1 MANVRGSGA
10 KKRSR
15 GYDIEG
21 SKYSFDIVDDKIVG
35 IKKADDNGQFGNS
48 LVNEYLN
55 PRLSTFG
62 DIAASDEALNAYNI
76 AKHGSNKN
84 AYEDSAVQATSAELQ
99 DYFNEQG
106 KKAANQAAI
115 AIEENLEDTFYG
127 GYTPSRHTEG
137 VYGREYGYERKN
149 RLLNE
154 IYAYPSD
161 INTDQDHLKIQKWE
175 YVRPNINQ
183 SKPNQGLAKQDTNVA
198 GDSVKGSKLQGSV
211 LLPMPKVVDVN
222 GADWGENKITAFG
235 LGALGASEGLG
246 KLISLTPGLTNEER
260 EKQTKALDRLKSEG
274 QFGSGFGSKE
284 ERENFRKALG
294 SAASVSVTSGVAGL
308 AGNALGTQISPDTF
322 LARTGGAVLNP
333 NAEMLFQGPVI
344 RDFNFSFLMIA
355 RSEDEGKQIRK
366 IIKWFKKGMAPKFRN
381 TTLIKSPDIFTLEY
395 RNAGGLLKTVNR
407 FSPGGLALT
416 TVNVDYAPS
425 GYWSAY
431 RDSQP
436 VAVKMDLNF
445 TELRPIYEKDQ
456 KDDDVFRG
464 SDSVGF

>member
-1 MANVRGSGA
+1 MSA
-10 KKRSR
+10 KKSKPYEI
-15 GYDIEG
+15 GG
-21 SKYSFDIVDDKIVG
+21 SKYSFNFVDGKLVG
-35 IKKADDNGQFGNS
+35 IQKADDNGQFGNS

-55 PRLSTFG
+55 PKLSTFG
-62 DIAASDEALNAYNI
+62 DIAATDEALNAYNT
-76 AKHGSNKN
+76 AKYGSNKN
-84 AYEDSAVQATSAELQ
+84 GYEDSVTQSTSAELQ

-106 KKAANQAAI
+106 KKATNQAAI
-115 AIEENLEDTFYG
+115 DIEENLENTFYG
-127 GYTPSRHTEG
+127 GYTPSRQTEG

-149 RLLNE
+149 RLDNE
-154 IYAYPSD
+154 VYAYPSD

-183 SKPNQGLAKQDTNVA
+183 SKPNTGAAKQDANVA
-198 GDSVKGSKLQGSV
+198 GDSVKGSRLQGSV

-235 LGALGASEGLG
+235 LAALGGSAAAGKILG
-246 KLISLTPGLTNEER
+246 LTPGLTEEER
-260 EKQTKALDRLKSEG
+260 RSQRESLDRLKSQG
-274 QFGSGFGSKE
+274 QFGAGVDKE
-284 ERENFRKALG
+284 GLENFRKTLG
-294 SAASVSVTSGVAGL
+294 QVASVSVTSGIAGL

-344 RDFNFSFLMIA
+344 RDFNFTFLMIA
-355 RSEDEGKQIRK
+355 RSEDEGKQIRR

-407 FSPGGLALT
+407 FNPGGLALT

-445 TELRPIYEKDQ
+445 TELRPIYQKDQ
-456 KDDDVFRG
+456 EDDDVFRG
-464 SDSVGF
+464 FDSVGF

>member
-1 MANVRGSGA
+1 MT
-10 KKRSR
+10 KKSK
-15 GYDIEG
+15 GYDIGG
-21 SKYSFDIVDDKIVG
+21 SKYSFDIVNDKIVG
-35 IKKADDNGQFGNS
+35 IKKADENGQFGNS
-48 LVNEYLN
+48 LENEYLN
-55 PRLSTFG
+55 PKLSTFG

-76 AKHGSNKN
+76 AKYGSNKN
-84 AYEDSAVQATSAELQ
+84 GYEDSATQATSAELQ

-115 AIEENLEDTFYG
+115 LEESNSVTSGDFL
-127 GYTPSRHTEG
+127 PSQPAFRG
-137 VYGREYGYERKN
+137 AGNNKDYGRYKYTRDKGD
-149 RLLNE
+149 L
-154 IYAYPSD
+154 YAYPSD

-175 YVRPNINQ
+175 YIRPNINR
-183 SKPNQGLAKQDTNVA
+183 SKPNTGAAKQDANVA
-198 GDSVKGSKLQGSV
+198 GDSVKGSILQGSV

-222 GADWGENKITAFG
+222 GADWGENKLTAFG
-235 LGALGASEGLG
+235 LAAVGAAEIGGNLLG
-246 KLISLTPGLTNEER
+246 LTPGLTAEER
-260 EKQTKALDRLKSEG
+260 QRRQAAREVLRERG
-274 QFGSGFGSKE
+274 QSGAGFGSDKE
-284 ERENFRKALG
+284 LDEFRKTLG
-294 SAASVSVTSGVAGL
+294 SAASVSVTSGIAGL
-308 AGNALGTQISPDTF
+308 AGNALGTQVTPDTL

-355 RSEDEGKQIRK
+355 RSEDEGKNIRR

-381 TTLIKSPDIFTLEY
+381 TTIIKSPDIFTLEY

-407 FSPGGLALT
+407 FNPGGLALT

-445 TELRPIYEKDQ
+445 TELRPIYQKDQ
-456 KDDDVFRG
+456 EDDDVFRG
-464 SDSVGF
+464 LDSVGF

>member
-1 MANVRGSGA
+1 MSA
-10 KKRSR
+10 KKSKPYEI
-15 GYDIEG
+15 GG
-21 SKYSFDIVDDKIVG
+21 SKYSFNFVDGKLVG
-35 IKKADDNGQFGNS
+35 IQKADDNGQFGNS

-55 PRLSTFG
+55 PKLSTFG
-62 DIAASDEALNAYNI
+62 DIAATDEALNAYNT
-76 AKHGSNKN
+76 AKYGSNKN
-84 AYEDSAVQATSAELQ
+84 GYEDSVTQSTSAELQ

-106 KKAANQAAI
+106 KKATNQAAI
-115 AIEENLEDTFYG
+115 DIEENLENTFYG
-127 GYTPSRHTEG
+127 GYTPSRQTEG

-154 IYAYPSD
+154 VYAYPSD

-183 SKPNQGLAKQDTNVA
+183 SKPNTGAAKQDANVA
-198 GDSVKGSKLQGSV
+198 GDSVKGSRLQGSV

-235 LGALGASEGLG
+235 LGALGASEMAGKVLG
-246 KLISLTPGLTNEER
+246 LTPGISEEER
-260 EKQTKALDRLKSEG
+260 RKQTEALNKLKGAG
-274 QFGSGFGSKE
+274 QFGSGFGSAE

-294 SAASVSVTSGVAGL
+294 SAASVSVTSGIAGL
-308 AGNALGTQISPDTF
+308 AGNALGTQITPDTL
-322 LARTGGAVLNP
+322 LARTGGSVLNP

-355 RSEDEGKQIRK
+355 RSEDEGKNIRR

-381 TTLIKSPDIFTLEY
+381 TTIIKSPDIFTLEY

-407 FSPGGLALT
+407 FNPGGLALT

-436 VAVKMDLNF
+436 VAVKMDLTSLN
-445 TELRPIYEKDQ
+445 
-456 KDDDVFRG
+456 
-464 SDSVGF
+464 

>member
-1 MANVRGSGA
+1 MT
-10 KKRSR
+10 KKSK
-15 GYDIEG
+15 GYDIGG
-21 SKYSFDIVDDKIVG
+21 SKYSFDIVNDKIVG
-35 IKKADDNGQFGNS
+35 IKKADENGQFGNS
-48 LVNEYLN
+48 LENEYLN
-55 PRLSTFG
+55 PKLSTFG

-76 AKHGSNKN
+76 AKYGSNKN
-84 AYEDSAVQATSAELQ
+84 GYEDSATQATSAELQ

-115 AIEENLEDTFYG
+115 LEESNSVTSGDFL
-127 GYTPSRHTEG
+127 PSQPAFRG
-137 VYGREYGYERKN
+137 AGNNKDYGRYKYTRDKGD
-149 RLLNE
+149 L
-154 IYAYPSD
+154 YAYPSD
-161 INTDQDHLKIQKWE
+161 ISTDQDHLKIQKWE

-183 SKPNQGLAKQDTNVA
+183 SKPNTGAAKQDANVA
-198 GDSVKGSKLQGSV
+198 GDSVKGSILQGSV

-235 LGALGASEGLG
+235 LAALGGSAAAGKILG
-246 KLISLTPGLTNEER
+246 LTPGLTEEER
-260 EKQTKALDRLKSEG
+260 RSQRESLDRLKSQG
-274 QFGSGFGSKE
+274 QFGAGVDKE
-284 ERENFRKALG
+284 GLENFRKTLG
-294 SAASVSVTSGVAGL
+294 QVASVSVTSGIAGL

-355 RSEDEGKQIRK
+355 RSADEGKQIRR

-407 FSPGGLALT
+407 FNPGGLALT

-445 TELRPIYEKDQ
+445 TELRPIYQKDQ
-456 KDDDVFRG
+456 EDDDKFRG
-464 SDSVGF
+464 FDSVGF

>member
-1 MANVRGSGA
+1 MSA
-10 KKRSR
+10 KKSKPYEI
-15 GYDIEG
+15 GG
-21 SKYSFDIVDDKIVG
+21 SKYSFNFVGGKLVG
-35 IKKADDNGQFGNS
+35 IQKADENGQFGNS
-48 LVNEYLN
+48 LENEYLN
-55 PRLSTFG
+55 PKLSTFG

-76 AKHGSNKN
+76 AKYGSNKN
-84 AYEDSAVQATSAELQ
+84 GYEDSVTQSTSAELQ

-106 KKAANQAAI
+106 KKATNQAAI

-149 RLLNE
+149 RLDSE
-154 IYAYPSD
+154 VYAYPSD
-161 INTDQDHLKIQKWE
+161 ISTDQDHLKIQKWE

-183 SKPNQGLAKQDTNVA
+183 SKPNTGAAKQDANVA

-235 LGALGASEGLG
+235 LGALGASEMAGKVLG
-246 KLISLTPGLTNEER
+246 LTPGLTNEER
-260 EKQTKALDRLKSEG
+260 EKQTEALNKLKGAG
-274 QFGSGFGSKE
+274 QFGSGFGSAE

-294 SAASVSVTSGVAGL
+294 SAASVSVTSGIAGL
-308 AGNALGTQISPDTF
+308 AGNALGTQITPDTL

-355 RSEDEGKQIRK
+355 RSVDEGRQIRR

-381 TTLIKSPDIFTLEY
+381 TTIIKSPDIFTLEY

-407 FSPGGLALT
+407 FNPGGLALT
-416 TVNVDYAPS
+416 TVNIDYAPS

-445 TELRPIYEKDQ
+445 TELRPIYQKDQ
-456 KDDDVFRG
+456 EDDDKFRG
-464 SDSVGF
+464 FDSVGF

>member
-1 MANVRGSGA
+1 MSRT
-10 KKRSR
+10 KKSK
-15 GYDIEG
+15 GYNIGG
-21 SKYSFDIVDDKIVG
+21 SKYSFDIVNDKIVG
-35 IKKADDNGQFGNS
+35 IKKADENGQFGNS
-48 LVNEYLN
+48 LENEYLN
-55 PRLSTFG
+55 PKLSTFG

-76 AKHGSNKN
+76 AKYGSNKN
-84 AYEDSAVQATSAELQ
+84 GYEDSVAQATSAELQ
-99 DYFNEQG
+99 DYFNEKG

-115 AIEENLEDTFYG
+115 AVEENLENTFYG
-127 GYTPSRHTEG
+127 GYTPSRQTEG
-137 VYGREYGYERKN
+137 VYGREYGYQRKN
-149 RLLNE
+149 RLDNE
-154 IYAYPSD
+154 VYAYPSD

-183 SKPNQGLAKQDTNVA
+183 SKPNQGGANQDVNVA

-235 LGALGASEGLG
+235 LGALGASKMAADVLN
-246 KLISLTPGLTNEER
+246 LTPGLTEKER
-260 EKQTKALDRLKSEG
+260 ASNLEALNKLKGEG

-294 SAASVSVTSGVAGL
+294 SAASVSVTSGIAGL

-355 RSEDEGKQIRK
+355 RSQDEGKQIRR

-407 FSPGGLALT
+407 FNPGGLALT

-436 VAVKMDLNF
+436 VAVKMDVNF
-445 TELRPIYEKDQ
+445 TELRPIYQKDQ
-456 KDDDVFRG
+456 EDDDVFRG
-464 SDSVGF
+464 LDSVGF

>member
-1 MANVRGSGA
+1 MS
-10 KKRSR
+10 KKSKSYEI
-15 GYDIEG
+15 GG
-21 SKYSFDIVDDKIVG
+21 SKYSFDFDSDSKLVG
-35 IKKADDNGQFGNS
+35 IQKADDEGDFDNS
-48 LVNEYLN
+48 YLN
-55 PRLSTFG
+55 PNTSEFG
-62 DIAASDEALNAYNI
+62 NIAITDEALNAYKV
-76 AKHGSNKN
+76 AKHGSNKTAAAGETTVAQSTSSELNDFYNKKNKKKSN
-84 AYEDSAVQATSAELQ
+84 AQSIDPPLSKNPIYSNSSLQ
-99 DYFNEQG
+99 YQG
-106 KKAANQAAI
+106 GSNYK
-115 AIEENLEDTFYG
+115 G
-127 GYTPSRHTEG
+127 
-137 VYGREYGYERKN
+137 N
-149 RLLNE
+149 RNVAGTDKSL
-154 IYAYPSD
+154 YAYPFD
-161 INTDQDHLKIQKWE
+161 IDPSQDHLKIQKWE

-183 SKPNQGLAKQDTNVA
+183 SKPNQGPANQDVNVA
-198 GDSVKGSKLQGSV
+198 GDSVKGSKPQGTV

-235 LGALGASEGLG
+235 LGALGASKVAADVLN
-246 KLISLTPGLTNEER
+246 LTPGLTEKER
-260 EKQTKALDRLKSEG
+260 TSNLEALNKLKGEG

-294 SAASVSVTSGVAGL
+294 SAASVSVTSGIAGL

-355 RSEDEGKQIRK
+355 RSEKEGSEIRK

-407 FSPGGLALT
+407 FNPGGLALT

-436 VAVKMDLNF
+436 VSVKMDLNF
-445 TELRPIYEKDQ
+445 TELRPIYQKDQ
-456 KDDDVFRG
+456 EDDDVFRG
-464 SDSVGF
+464 LDSVGF

>member
-1 MANVRGSGA
+1 MSRTRP
-10 KKRSR
+10 KKSK
-15 GYDIEG
+15 GYGIG
-21 SKYSFDIVDDKIVG
+21 GTKYSYDFDDDKLIG
-35 IKKADDNGQFGNS
+35 IRKSDENGQFGNS
-48 LVNEYLN
+48 LENEYLN

-62 DIAASDEALNAYNI
+62 DIAANELALEAYNI
-76 AKHGSNKN
+76 AKHGGNTG
-84 AYEDSAVQATSAELQ
+84 AYEDSIAQATSAELQ
-99 DYFNEQG
+99 DYFNKQD
-106 KKAANQAAI
+106 KKSTNQSAI
-115 AIEENLEDTFYG
+115 DNNQSQSYG
-127 GYTPSRHTEG
+127 QSMPSNPAYRGAGNNKGYKP
-137 VYGREYGYERKN
+137 YEYTRDKGDV
-149 RLLNE
+149 
-154 IYAYPSD
+154 YAYPSD

-175 YVRPNINQ
+175 YIRPNINR
-183 SKPNQGLAKQDTNVA
+183 SKPNTGAAKQDANVA

-222 GADWGENKITAFG
+222 GADWGENKLTAFG
-235 LGALGASEGLG
+235 LAALGGGEIAGR
-246 KLISLTPGLTNEER
+246 LIGLTPGLNREER
-260 EKQTKALDRLKSEG
+260 ESQRKALKELREKGESG
-274 QFGSGFGSKE
+274 AGFGSGAE
-284 ERENFRKALG
+284 LDEFRKTLG
-294 SAASVSVTSGVAGL
+294 QVASVSVTSGIAGL
-308 AGNALGTQISPDTF
+308 AGNALGTNITPDSF

-355 RSEDEGKQIRK
+355 RSEDEGKNIRR

-407 FSPGGLALT
+407 FNPGGLALT

-445 TELRPIYEKDQ
+445 TELRPIYQKDQ
-456 KDDDVFRG
+456 EDDDVFRG
-464 SDSVGF
+464 FDSVGF

>member
-1 MANVRGSGA
+1 MS
-10 KKRSR
+10 KKSKS
-15 GYDIEG
+15 YEIEG
-21 SKYSFDIVDDKIVG
+21 SKYSFDFDSDSKLVG
-35 IKKADDNGQFGNS
+35 IQKADDEGDFDNS
-48 LVNEYLN
+48 YLN
-55 PRLSTFG
+55 PNTSEFG
-62 DIAASDEALNAYNI
+62 NIAITDEALNAYNI
-76 AKHGSNKN
+76 AKYGSNKN
-84 AYEDSAVQATSAELQ
+84 GYEDTATQSTSSELNDFYNKKNKKKNNAQ
-99 DYFNEQG
+99 SIDPPLPKNPIYSNSSLQYQG
-106 KKAANQAAI
+106 GSNYKRSNTTGKS
-115 AIEENLEDTFYG
+115 L
-127 GYTPSRHTEG
+127 
-137 VYGREYGYERKN
+137 
-149 RLLNE
+149 
-154 IYAYPSD
+154 YAYPFD
-161 INTDQDHLKIQKWE
+161 IDPSQDHLKIQKWE

-183 SKPNQGLAKQDTNVA
+183 SKPNQGPANQDVNVA
-198 GDSVKGSKLQGSV
+198 GDSVRGSKLQGSV

-235 LGALGASEGLG
+235 LGALGASKVAADVLN
-246 KLISLTPGLTNEER
+246 LTPGLTEKER
-260 EKQTKALDRLKSEG
+260 TSNLEALNKLKGEG

-294 SAASVSVTSGVAGL
+294 SAASVSVTSGIAGL

-355 RSEDEGKQIRK
+355 RSEKEGSEIRK

-407 FSPGGLALT
+407 FNPGGLALT

-436 VAVKMDLNF
+436 VSVKMDLNF
-445 TELRPIYEKDQ
+445 TELRPIYQKDQ
-456 KDDDVFRG
+456 EDDDVFRG
-464 SDSVGF
+464 LDSVGF

>member
-1 MANVRGSGA
+1 MSA
-10 KKRSR
+10 KKSKPYEI
-15 GYDIEG
+15 GG
-21 SKYSFDIVDDKIVG
+21 SKYSFNFVGGKLVG
-35 IKKADDNGQFGNS
+35 IQKADENGQFGNS
-48 LVNEYLN
+48 LENEYLN
-55 PRLSTFG
+55 PKLSTFG
-62 DIAASDEALNAYNI
+62 DIAATDEALNAYNT
-76 AKHGSNKN
+76 AKYGSNKN
-84 AYEDSAVQATSAELQ
+84 GYEDSVTQATSAELQ

-106 KKAANQAAI
+106 KKATNQAAI
-115 AIEENLEDTFYG
+115 LEESNSVTSGDFLPSNPVFRGAGNNKNYKPYA
-127 GYTPSRHTEG
+127 YTRDKGE
-137 VYGREYGYERKN
+137 
-149 RLLNE
+149 L
-154 IYAYPSD
+154 YAYPSD
-161 INTDQDHLKIQKWE
+161 ISTDQDHLKIQKWE

-183 SKPNQGLAKQDTNVA
+183 SKPNQGAAKQDQNVA
-198 GDSVKGSKLQGSV
+198 GDSVKGSRLQGSV

-235 LGALGASEGLG
+235 LAAVGTAEIAGNLAG
-246 KLISLTPGLTNEER
+246 LTPGLTAEER
-260 EKQTKALDRLKSEG
+260 QRRQGARKLLKEEG
-274 QFGSGFGSKE
+274 QSGAGFGSAKE
-284 ERENFRKALG
+284 LDEFRKTLG
-294 SAASVSVTSGVAGL
+294 SAASVSVTSGIAGL
-308 AGNALGTQISPDTF
+308 AGNALGTQVSPDTF

-355 RSEDEGKQIRK
+355 RSEDEGKNIRR

-407 FSPGGLALT
+407 FNPGGLALT

-445 TELRPIYEKDQ
+445 TELRPIYQKDQ
-456 KDDDVFRG
+456 EDDDVFRG
-464 SDSVGF
+464 LDSVGY

>member
-1 MANVRGSGA
+1 MSA
-10 KKRSR
+10 KKSKPYEI
-15 GYDIEG
+15 GG
-21 SKYSFDIVDDKIVG
+21 SKYSFNFVDGKLVG
-35 IKKADDNGQFGNS
+35 IQKADDNGQFGNS

-55 PRLSTFG
+55 PKLSTFG
-62 DIAASDEALNAYNI
+62 DIAATDEALNAYNT
-76 AKHGSNKN
+76 AKYGSNKN
-84 AYEDSAVQATSAELQ
+84 GYEDSVTQSTSAELQ

-106 KKAANQAAI
+106 KKATNQAAI
-115 AIEENLEDTFYG
+115 DIEENLENTFYG
-127 GYTPSRHTEG
+127 GYTPSRQTEG

-149 RLLNE
+149 RLDNE
-154 IYAYPSD
+154 VYAYPSD

-183 SKPNQGLAKQDTNVA
+183 SKPNTGAAKQDANVA
-198 GDSVKGSKLQGSV
+198 GDSVKGSRLQGSV

-235 LGALGASEGLG
+235 LAALGGSAAAGKILG
-246 KLISLTPGLTNEER
+246 LTPGLTEEER
-260 EKQTKALDRLKSEG
+260 RSQRESLDRLKSQG
-274 QFGSGFGSKE
+274 QFGAGVDREGL
-284 ERENFRKALG
+284 ENFRKTLG
-294 SAASVSVTSGVAGL
+294 QVASVSVTSGIAGL

-355 RSEDEGKQIRK
+355 RSADEGKQIRR

-407 FSPGGLALT
+407 FNPGGLALT

-445 TELRPIYEKDQ
+445 TELRPIYQKDQ
-456 KDDDVFRG
+456 EDDDVFRG
-464 SDSVGF
+464 LDSVGF

>member
-1 MANVRGSGA
+1 MSRT
-10 KKRSR
+10 KKSK
-15 GYDIEG
+15 GYNIGG
-21 SKYSFDIVDDKIVG
+21 SKYSFDIVNDKIVG
-35 IKKADDNGQFGNS
+35 IKKADENGQFGNS
-48 LVNEYLN
+48 LENEYLN
-55 PRLSTFG
+55 PKLSTFG

-76 AKHGSNKN
+76 AKYGSNKN
-84 AYEDSAVQATSAELQ
+84 GYEDSVAQATSAELQ
-99 DYFNEQG
+99 DYFNEKG

-115 AIEENLEDTFYG
+115 AVEENLENTFYG
-127 GYTPSRHTEG
+127 GYTPSRQTEG
-137 VYGREYGYERKN
+137 VYGREYGYQRKN
-149 RLLNE
+149 RLDNE
-154 IYAYPSD
+154 VYAYPSD

-183 SKPNQGLAKQDTNVA
+183 SKPNQGGANQDVNVA

-235 LGALGASEGLG
+235 LGALGASKMAADVLN
-246 KLISLTPGLTNEER
+246 LTPGLTEKER
-260 EKQTKALDRLKSEG
+260 ASNLEALNKLKGEG

-294 SAASVSVTSGVAGL
+294 SAASVSVTSGIAGL

-355 RSEDEGKQIRK
+355 RSQDEGKQIRR

-407 FSPGGLALT
+407 FNPGGLALT

-436 VAVKMDLNF
+436 VALKMDLNF
-445 TELRPIYEKDQ
+445 TELRPIYQKDQ
-456 KDDDVFRG
+456 EDDDVFRG
-464 SDSVGF
+464 LDSVGF

>member
-1 MANVRGSGA
+1 MSRTNP
-10 KKRSR
+10 KKSK
-15 GYDIEG
+15 GYDIG
-21 SKYSFDIVDDKIVG
+21 GTKYSYDFADGKIIG
-35 IKKADDNGQFGNS
+35 IRKSDENGQFGNS
-48 LVNEYLN
+48 LENEYLN

-62 DIAASDEALNAYNI
+62 DVAANKLALEAYNL
-76 AKHGSNKN
+76 AKHGSDTD
-84 AYEDSAVQATSAELQ
+84 AYEEVIAQATSAELQ

-106 KKAANQAAI
+106 KKAKNQAAI
-115 AIEENLEDTFYG
+115 AIKENLGGTFYG
-127 GYTPSRHTEG
+127 TKTPSRHTEG
-137 VYGREYGYERKN
+137 VYGREYSFNKKDKGDV
-149 RLLNE
+149 
-154 IYAYPSD
+154 YAYPSD

-175 YVRPNINQ
+175 YVRPNVNQ
-183 SKPNQGLAKQDTNVA
+183 SKPNQGSPKQDTNVA

-246 KLISLTPGLTNEER
+246 KLIGLTPGLTNEER
-260 EKQTKALDRLKSEG
+260 EKQTEALNRLKDEG

-294 SAASVSVTSGVAGL
+294 SAASVSVTSGIAGL

-407 FSPGGLALT
+407 FNPGGLALT

-445 TELRPIYEKDQ
+445 TELRPIYQKDQ
-456 KDDDVFRG
+456 EDDDVFRG
-464 SDSVGF
+464 FDSVGF

>member
-1 MANVRGSGA
+1 MSA
-10 KKRSR
+10 KKSKPYEI
-15 GYDIEG
+15 GG
-21 SKYSFDIVDDKIVG
+21 SKYSFNFVDGKLVG
-35 IKKADDNGQFGNS
+35 IQKADDNGQFGNS

-55 PRLSTFG
+55 PKLSTFG
-62 DIAASDEALNAYNI
+62 DIAATDEALNAYNT
-76 AKHGSNKN
+76 AKYGSNKN
-84 AYEDSAVQATSAELQ
+84 GYEDSVTQSTSAELQ

-106 KKAANQAAI
+106 KKATNQAAI
-115 AIEENLEDTFYG
+115 TIEKNLEDTFYG
-127 GYTPSRHTEG
+127 GYTPSRQTEG

-154 IYAYPSD
+154 VYAYPSD
-161 INTDQDHLKIQKWE
+161 ISTDQDHLKIQKWE

-183 SKPNQGLAKQDTNVA
+183 SKPNTGAAKQDANVA
-198 GDSVKGSKLQGSV
+198 GDSVKGSRLQGSV

-235 LGALGASEGLG
+235 LGALGASEMAGKVLG
-246 KLISLTPGLTNEER
+246 LTPGLTEEER
-260 EKQTKALDRLKSEG
+260 RKQTEALNKLKGAG
-274 QFGSGFGSKE
+274 QFGSGFGSAE

-294 SAASVSVTSGVAGL
+294 SAASVSVTSGIAGL
-308 AGNALGTQISPDTF
+308 AGNALGTQITPDTL

-355 RSEDEGKQIRK
+355 RSEDEGKQIRR

-381 TTLIKSPDIFTLEY
+381 TTIIKSPDIFTLEY

-407 FSPGGLALT
+407 FNPGGLALT
-416 TVNVDYAPS
+416 TVNIDYAPS

-445 TELRPIYEKDQ
+445 TELRPIYQKDQ
-456 KDDDVFRG
+456 EDDDVFRG
-464 SDSVGF
+464 LDSVGF

>member
-1 MANVRGSGA
+1 MS
-10 KKRSR
+10 KKSKS
-15 GYDIEG
+15 YEIEG
-21 SKYSFDIVDDKIVG
+21 SKYSFDFDSNSKLVG
-35 IKKADDNGQFGNS
+35 IQKADDEGNFDNS
-48 LVNEYLN
+48 YLN
-55 PRLSTFG
+55 PNTSEFG
-62 DIAASDEALNAYNI
+62 NIAITDEALNAYNI
-76 AKHGSNKN
+76 AKYGSYKNGYEDTATQSTSSELNDFYNKKNKKKSNAQSIDPPLPKNPIYSNSSLQYQGGSNYK
-84 AYEDSAVQATSAELQ
+84 
-99 DYFNEQG
+99 G
-106 KKAANQAAI
+106 
-115 AIEENLEDTFYG
+115 
-127 GYTPSRHTEG
+127 
-137 VYGREYGYERKN
+137 N
-149 RLLNE
+149 RNVAGTDKSL
-154 IYAYPSD
+154 YAYPFD
-161 INTDQDHLKIQKWE
+161 IDPSQDHLKIQKWE
-175 YVRPNINQ
+175 YVRPNVNQ
-183 SKPNQGLAKQDTNVA
+183 SKPNQGPANQDVNVA
-198 GDSVKGSKLQGSV
+198 GDSVKGSQLQGSV

-235 LGALGASEGLG
+235 LAALGGSTAASKILG
-246 KLISLTPGLTNEER
+246 LTPGLTDEER
-260 EKQTKALDRLKSEG
+260 GKQTEALNRLKGEG
-274 QFGSGFGSKE
+274 QFGAGVDSEGLE
-284 ERENFRKALG
+284 EFRKTLG
-294 SAASVSVTSGVAGL
+294 QVASVSVTSGVAGL

-355 RSEDEGKQIRK
+355 RSEYEGKQIRK

-407 FSPGGLALT
+407 FNPGGLALT

-445 TELRPIYEKDQ
+445 TELRPIYQKDQ
-456 KDDDVFRG
+456 EDDDVFRG

>member
-1 MANVRGSGA
+1 MS
-10 KKRSR
+10 KKSKS
-15 GYDIEG
+15 YEIEG
-21 SKYSFDIVDDKIVG
+21 SKYSFDFDSDSKLVG
-35 IKKADDNGQFGNS
+35 IQKADDEGDFDNS
-48 LVNEYLN
+48 YLN
-55 PRLSTFG
+55 PNTSEFG
-62 DIAASDEALNAYNI
+62 NIAITDEALNAYNI
-76 AKHGSNKN
+76 AKYGSNKN
-84 AYEDSAVQATSAELQ
+84 GYEDTATQSTSSELNDFYNKKNKKKSNAQ
-99 DYFNEQG
+99 SIDPPLSKNPIYSNSSLQYQG
-106 KKAANQAAI
+106 GSNYKRSNTTGKS
-115 AIEENLEDTFYG
+115 L
-127 GYTPSRHTEG
+127 
-137 VYGREYGYERKN
+137 
-149 RLLNE
+149 
-154 IYAYPSD
+154 YAYPFD
-161 INTDQDHLKIQKWE
+161 IDPSQDHLKIQKWD

-183 SKPNQGLAKQDTNVA
+183 SKPNQGPANQDANVA
-198 GDSVKGSKLQGSV
+198 GDSVKGSKPQGTV

-235 LGALGASEGLG
+235 LGALGASEGIG
-246 KLISLTPGLTNEER
+246 KLINLTPGLTNEER
-260 EKQTKALDRLKSEG
+260 EKQTEALNRLKGAG

-284 ERENFRKALG
+284 ERENFRKALA
-294 SAASVSVTSGVAGL
+294 SATSVSVTSGIAGL

-355 RSEDEGKQIRK
+355 RSEKEGSEIRK

-407 FSPGGLALT
+407 FNPGGLALT

-436 VAVKMDLNF
+436 VSVKMDLNF
-445 TELRPIYEKDQ
+445 TELRPIYQKDQ
-456 KDDDVFRG
+456 EDDDVFRG
-464 SDSVGF
+464 FDSVGF

>member
-1 MANVRGSGA
+1 MT
-10 KKRSR
+10 KKSK
-15 GYDIEG
+15 GYDIGG
-21 SKYSFDIVDDKIVG
+21 SKYSFDIVNDKIVG
-35 IKKADDNGQFGNS
+35 IKKADENGQFGNS
-48 LVNEYLN
+48 LENEYLN
-55 PRLSTFG
+55 PKLSTFG

-76 AKHGSNKN
+76 AKYGSNKN
-84 AYEDSAVQATSAELQ
+84 GYEDSATQATSAELQ

-115 AIEENLEDTFYG
+115 LEESNSVTSGDFL
-127 GYTPSRHTEG
+127 PSQPAFRG
-137 VYGREYGYERKN
+137 AGNNKDYGRYKYTRDKGD
-149 RLLNE
+149 L
-154 IYAYPSD
+154 YAYPSD

-175 YVRPNINQ
+175 YIRPNINR
-183 SKPNQGLAKQDTNVA
+183 SKPNTGAAKQDANVA
-198 GDSVKGSKLQGSV
+198 GDSVKGSILQGSV

-222 GADWGENKITAFG
+222 GADWGENKLTVFG
-235 LGALGASEGLG
+235 LAAVGAAEIGGNLLG
-246 KLISLTPGLTNEER
+246 LTPGLTAEER
-260 EKQTKALDRLKSEG
+260 QRRQAAREVLKKRG
-274 QFGSGFGSKE
+274 QSGAGFGSDKE
-284 ERENFRKALG
+284 LDEFRKTLG
-294 SAASVSVTSGVAGL
+294 SAASVSVTSGIAGL
-308 AGNALGTQISPDTF
+308 AGNALGTQVTPDTL

-355 RSEDEGKQIRK
+355 RSEDEGKNIRR

-381 TTLIKSPDIFTLEY
+381 TTIIKSPDIFTLEY

-407 FSPGGLALT
+407 FNPGGLALT

-445 TELRPIYEKDQ
+445 TELRPIYQKDQ
-456 KDDDVFRG
+456 EDDDVFRG
-464 SDSVGF
+464 LDSVGF

>member
-1 MANVRGSGA
+1 MSKA
-10 KKRSR
+10 KKSK
-15 GYDIEG
+15 GYDIGG
-21 SKYSFDIVDDKIVG
+21 SKYSFDFVNGKIIG
-35 IKKADDNGQFGNS
+35 IKKSDENGQFGNS
-48 LVNEYLN
+48 LENEYLN
-55 PRLSTFG
+55 PKLSTFG
-62 DIAASDEALNAYNI
+62 DVAANELALEAYNL
-76 AKHGSNKN
+76 AKYGSNKD
-84 AYEDSAVQATSAELQ
+84 AYEDTAAQATSAELQ

-115 AIEENLEDTFYG
+115 LEESNSPTSGDFLPSNPQFVGVGANKNYKPYA
-127 GYTPSRHTEG
+127 YTRDKG
-137 VYGREYGYERKN
+137 D
-149 RLLNE
+149 L
-154 IYAYPSD
+154 YAYPSD
-161 INTDQDHLKIQKWE
+161 ISTDQDHLKIQKWE

-183 SKPNQGLAKQDTNVA
+183 SKPNQNTHANQDTNVA
-198 GDSVKGSKLQGSV
+198 GDSVKGSRLQGSV

-235 LGALGASEGLG
+235 LAALGGAEIAG
-246 KLISLTPGLTNEER
+246 KALSLTPGLTAEER
-260 EKQTKALDRLKSEG
+260 EGQRNALKALRESG
-274 QFGSGFGSKE
+274 QSGAGFGSSKE
-284 ERENFRKALG
+284 LDEFRKTLG
-294 SAASVSVTSGVAGL
+294 SVASVSVTSGLAGL
-308 AGNALGTQISPDTF
+308 AGNALGTNISPDTF

-355 RSEDEGKQIRK
+355 RSEDEGKNIRR

-407 FSPGGLALT
+407 FNPGGLALT
-416 TVNVDYAPS
+416 TLNVDYAPS

-445 TELRPIYEKDQ
+445 TELRPIYQKDQ
-456 KDDDVFRG
+456 EDDDVFRG
-464 SDSVGF
+464 LDSVGF